1 MLVCRRS
8 LSESQRCCCGSA
20 QRLPAAGDGLPAR
33 WAGEREHR
41 LKAFTD
47 FLHWVE
53 TTPLAILV
61 SQSTY
66 GFSAIDMFHIAS
78 VSVVFGMIA
87 ILDLRLTGMA
97 FSDFSVTDLTR
108 QVLPWTW
115 AAFAV
120 AAITGGLMFSGQAVK
135 YSVNFAFIVKIALM
149 ALAGLNVLVF
159 HFIIYRGVA
168 VWDHGV
174 PVPWA
179 AKLSGALSLMIWIA
193 VAAYGRFT
201 AYYMFP

>member
-1 MLVCRRS
+1 
-8 LSESQRCCCGSA
+8 
-20 QRLPAAGDGLPAR
+20 
-33 WAGEREHR
+33 
-41 LKAFTD
+41 LKVLTE

-53 TTPLAILV
+53 TTPIAVFV

-66 GFSAIDMFHIAS
+66 GFSAVDMFHIAS

-87 ILDLRLTGMA
+87 VLDLRLIGAA
-97 FSDFSVTDLTR
+97 FSDFSVTDLSR

-115 AAFAV
+115 VAFV
-120 AAITGGLMFSGQAVK
+120 IAAITGGLMFTGQAVK
-135 YSVNFAFIVKIALM
+135 YSANFAFLAKIALM
-149 ALAGLNVLVF
+149 VLAGLNVLLF
-159 HFIIYRGVA
+159 HFITYRGVA
-168 VWDHGV
+168 KWDHGA

-179 AKLSGALSLMIWIA
+179 AKLAGALSLAIWIA

>member
-1 MLVCRRS
+1 M
-8 LSESQRCCCGSA
+8 
-20 QRLPAAGDGLPAR
+20 
-33 WAGEREHR
+33 
-41 LKAFTD
+41 KALTE

-53 TTPLAILV
+53 TTPLALFV

-66 GFSAIDMFHIAS
+66 GFSAIDMFHIAA

-87 ILDLRLTGMA
+87 VLDLRLTGMA
-97 FSDFSVTDLTR
+97 FTDFSVTDLTR

-135 YSVNFAFIVKIALM
+135 YSVNFAFLAKIALM

-159 HFIIYRGVA
+159 YFITYRGVA
-168 VWDHGV
+168 KWDRGV

-179 AKLSGALSLMIWIA
+179 AKFAGALSLVIWIA

>member
-1 MLVCRRS
+1 LR
-8 LSESQRCCCGSA
+8 
-20 QRLPAAGDGLPAR
+20 
-33 WAGEREHR
+33 
-41 LKAFTD
+41 AFTE

-53 TTPLAILV
+53 TTPLAIFV

-66 GFSAIDMFHIAS
+66 GFAAIDMFHVAA
-78 VSVVFGMIA
+78 VAVVFGTIA

-97 FSDFSVTDLTR
+97 FSDFSVTDLSR

-115 AAFAV
+115 VAFAI
-120 AAITGGLMFSGQAVK
+120 AAVTGVLMFSGQAVK
-135 YSVNFAFIVKIALM
+135 YSVNFAFLVKIALM

-159 HFIIYRGVA
+159 HFITYQGVA
-168 VWDHGV
+168 KWDHGV

-179 AKLSGALSLMIWIA
+179 AKFAGALSLAIWIA

>member
-1 MLVCRRS
+1 
-8 LSESQRCCCGSA
+8 
-20 QRLPAAGDGLPAR
+20 
-33 WAGEREHR
+33 
-41 LKAFTD
+41 LKPLTEI
-47 FLHWVE
+47 LHGVE
-53 TTPLAILV
+53 TTPIAVFV

-66 GFSAIDMFHIAS
+66 GFAAIDMFHIAA

-87 ILDLRLTGMA
+87 ILDLRLTGAA
-97 FSDFSVTDLTR
+97 FADFSVTDLSR

-120 AAITGGLMFSGQAVK
+120 AAITGGLMFTGQAAK

-159 HFIIYRGVA
+159 HFITYRGVA
-168 VWDHGV
+168 VWDQGV

>member
-1 MLVCRRS
+1 MDKPILERS
-8 LSESQRCCCGSA
+8 LK
-20 QRLPAAGDGLPAR
+20 P
-33 WAGEREHR
+33 
-41 LKAFTD
+41 FTEL
-47 FLHWVE
+47 LHWVE
-53 TTPLAILV
+53 TTPLAIFV

-66 GFSAIDMFHIAS
+66 GFSALDMVHVAAI
-78 VSVVFGMIA
+78 SVVFGMIA
-87 ILDLRLTGMA
+87 ILDLRLLGAA
-97 FSDFSVTDLTR
+97 FSDFSVTDLSR

-120 AAITGGLMFSGQAVK
+120 AAITGVLMFTGQAVK
-135 YSVNFAFIVKIALM
+135 YAVNFAFLVKVALM

-159 HFIIYRGVA
+159 HFITYRGVA
-168 VWDHGV
+168 KWDRGV

-179 AKLSGALSLMIWIA
+179 AKFAGALSLVIWIA

>member
-1 MLVCRRS
+1 
-8 LSESQRCCCGSA
+8 
-20 QRLPAAGDGLPAR
+20 LPA
-33 WAGEREHR
+33 
-41 LKAFTD
+41 FTEL
-47 FLHWVE
+47 LHWVE
-53 TTPLAILV
+53 TTPLAVFV

-87 ILDLRLTGMA
+87 VLDLRLTGLA
-97 FSDFSVTDLTR
+97 FTDFSVTDLSR

-115 AAFAV
+115 TAFAI
-120 AAITGGLMFSGQAVK
+120 AALTGALMFSGQAVK
-135 YSVNFAFIVKIALM
+135 YSANFAFLVKIALM

-159 HFIIYRGVA
+159 HFVTYQGVAKWDRGVPA
-168 VWDHGV
+168 
-174 PVPWA
+174 PWA
-179 AKLSGALSLMIWIA
+179 AKFAGGLSLVIWIA